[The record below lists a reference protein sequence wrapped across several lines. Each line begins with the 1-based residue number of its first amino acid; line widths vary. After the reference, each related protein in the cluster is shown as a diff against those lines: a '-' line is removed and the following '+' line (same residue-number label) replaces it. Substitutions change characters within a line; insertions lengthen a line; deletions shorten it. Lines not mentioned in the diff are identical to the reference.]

1 MFSGRRVALIAVCA
15 TVVWFIFV
23 VLFWASQPLS
33 DSVPVGVDYTSKP
46 PVFVSASARCN
57 ALLDSAAQ
65 DSSQL
70 PALKAQPPRCSEAC
84 ISARSVRS
92 CALTGST
99 RPRARYGRR
108 TGCRTGCRLVPLL
121 ASKNAAGRA
130 RPHRRRPRRR
140 TSRLVDR
147 PVWSE
152 RNYSAGFVRLAAHH
166 VEPERQ
172 VQVVVDV

>member
-46 PVFVSASARCN
+46 AVFVSASARCN

-70 PALKAQPPRCSEAC
+70 PALKAQPPGAPKLAFQRDPCAL
-84 ISARSVRS
+84 VRS
-92 CALTGST
+92 QGRLVLALDTAVVLAVVLGAVWFVYW
-99 RPRARYGRR
+99 RPRTLPVESAP
-108 TGCRTGCRLVPLL
+108 TGGGLVG
-121 ASKNAAGRA
+121 A
-130 RPHRRRPRRR
+130 
-140 TSRLVDR
+140 
-147 PVWSE
+147 
-152 RNYSAGFVRLAAHH
+152 
-166 VEPERQ
+166 
-172 VQVVVDV
+172 